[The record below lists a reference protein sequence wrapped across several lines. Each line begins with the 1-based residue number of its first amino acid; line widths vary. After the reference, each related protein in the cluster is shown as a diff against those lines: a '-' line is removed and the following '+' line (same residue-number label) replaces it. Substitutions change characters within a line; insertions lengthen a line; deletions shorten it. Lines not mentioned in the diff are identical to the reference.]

1 MKRMKL
7 IVDMNNGDQFEVL
20 SATTDYVA
28 YDDTA
33 KRQRP
38 PWGAMSENVA
48 RWEAF
53 IAWHALKRVGKYTG
67 SWDSFL
73 DDAVNVDGQ
82 PLDSGPTLLGATA
95 DS

>member
-1 MKRMKL
+1 MKL
-7 IVDMNNGDQFEVL
+7 IVDMANGDQFEVL

-38 PWGAMSENVA
+38 QWGGMTENVA

-53 IAWHALKRVGKYTG
+53 IAWHALKRVGKYSG

-73 DDAVNVDGQ
+73 DEAVNVDGE
-82 PLDSGPTLLGATA
+82 PLETGPTLLGATA